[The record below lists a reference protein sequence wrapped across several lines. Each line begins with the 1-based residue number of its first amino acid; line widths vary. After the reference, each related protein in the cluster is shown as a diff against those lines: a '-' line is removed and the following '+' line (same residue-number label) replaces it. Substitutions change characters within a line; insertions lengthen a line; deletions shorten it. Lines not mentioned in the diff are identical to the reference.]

1 MIYFRYRLEAIGMF
15 WRKQRLNYKLDQ
27 SFLLNTK
34 LRDMPFT
41 VFDTETTGFAIAA
54 DDGLIEIGA
63 VHVEKSEVTNRVFQT
78 FVKPLGEI
86 PEYITRL
93 TSIEQYHVENAP
105 TALEAIESY
114 FQFIEDTKSG
124 GWIGHHVS
132 FDTLVIKKELQ
143 RVKYSYEE
151 PTSFDTLD
159 LIDYLNPSWDQ
170 LDLKEYAQLF
180 GTPLFERHRALGD
193 ALTTAHLFVEL
204 LKHLEEKGIITLADL
219 LRLKHSNLRLKTARF

>member
-1 MIYFRYRLEAIGMF
+1 MF

-27 SFLLNTK
+27 SFLLDTK

-54 DDGLIEIGA
+54 YDGLIEIGA
-63 VHVEKSEVTNRVFQT
+63 VHVDKLEVTDRVFQT

-86 PEYITRL
+86 PEHITKL
-93 TSIEQYHVENAP
+93 TSIEQHHVENAP
-105 TALEAIESY
+105 TPLEAIESY

-143 RVKYSYEE
+143 RVKCSYEE
-151 PTSFDTLD
+151 PPSFDTID
-159 LIDYLNPSWDQ
+159 LINYLNPSWDQ
-170 LDLKEYAQLF
+170 RDLAEYARIF
-180 GTPLFERHRALGD
+180 GTRTFERHRALGD
-193 ALTTAHLFVEL
+193 ALTTAHLFIEL
-204 LKHLEEKGIITLADL
+204 LKRLEDKGVLTLADL
-219 LRLKHSNLRLKTARF
+219 LRLKHGKLLLKNARF